1 MVTRSVGGDLLDS
14 AYRELELERG
24 RLLHTSPQPSVSDAG
39 WDSVGEWLMLAH
51 RMGAERVFFVN
62 DDPVIL
68 FRRLEPSSGGSEILT
83 AYRSA
88 WSLARPQCLFLA
100 TQDELRVYALTSPP
114 VPSAYETDGL
124 EPVEVVSRAADV
136 AEVLALY
143 HRETVESGAI
153 FENKPYSSRDGRAD
167 TQLLHDVRA
176 VNEALV
182 AEGLSPTVAHTLIE
196 RIILVRYLE
205 DRQIVTRDYFAAVAG
220 TVKSWMDVL
229 NTPPAIRQLG
239 ASSTLVSCL
248 TDRDLTYA
256 VFKRLEADFNG
267 DMFLV
272 GVDEQELVQQQHL
285 DLLHRL
291 LTGRGLDPQTPLF
304 LWAYDFGVVPTSLIS
319 SMYEHFYR
327 TGTDDNQGTHY
338 TPPELVEFV
347 LGSVLT
353 DEVLEASPR
362 ICDPAC
368 GSGIFLVEAFR
379 RLVGHASSAKG
390 RRLNSDELRQLL
402 LSQLV
407 GVDVNPEAIRLA
419 AFSLYLA
426 YLNYQ
431 EPSDILHAGPL
442 PHLIQRSDVAAARP
456 VLFPADAFFPT
467 RDEMSDESTASL
479 PWDSGSF
486 DVVVGNPPWS
496 QPRGSRKRL
505 GDKWAQTNGFPVGD
519 RSPSHQFLWRSLRFL
534 KPDGTAGLLV
544 NSKAFYNSR
553 ITSRRFRSR
562 WLQEVEL
569 REVVDFT
576 SSRQLFFDGGMAPF
590 MLIVFQPRRREG
602 SSGVPR
608 MLSYS
613 TVRPSRSLEATR
625 APAHAHLERRWVNQ
639 GALAGRDYLWK
650 TYAWGNHHDDA
661 LMARLDTEETLE
673 HILPTDSAPGFGYQP
688 GRDRRPTERLRSL
701 RSLKSF
707 DYWGPLESC
716 TFEDPPTGTKRQP
729 DERLYEGQRIVIQGI
744 RAGFGAVARL
754 ETTPFSFRHKIYC
767 LPLPSV
773 PAWQAKTILGTLLS
787 SLGRYR
793 HFMASGSWGI
803 WFDTVR
809 AHDILRLP
817 VRMAGAQASVTKR
830 ISRVISQLS
839 EIDDKRNLGPMVSYG
854 TKTGMEQRENLL
866 RDLDEAVFDLFDMTE
881 AERDLVRDF
890 MSYTLPLV
898 GRRKRWY
905 TQPTVEIGQCRQGT
919 EKDIGYPS
927 QGSQLDNYLSVFLR
941 RWNHELA
948 PEGEFSWF
956 VVASP
961 RVPMMAVVFESQER
975 GTQAVEMSE
984 SDEDGWRSAVER
996 LDHALTRRV
1005 TTSSIRAA
1013 GTVRAVSDRSIVIV
1027 KRNEARLW
1035 TASAAREDGEA
1046 TIVQAMNLRS
1056 AR

>member
-1 MVTRSVGGDLLDS
+1 MVARSVGGDLLDR

-24 RLLHTSPQPSVSDAG
+24 RLLDTSPQPSVKDAG

-68 FRRLEPSSGGSEILT
+68 FSRLEPSSGGSEILT

-88 WSLARPQCLFLA
+88 WSLARAQCLFLA
-100 TQDELRVYALTSPP
+100 TQDDLRVYALTAPP
-114 VPSAYETDGL
+114 VRSAHDTDGL
-124 EPVEVVSRAADV
+124 EPLEIVSRAADV
-136 AEVLALY
+136 AEVLARY

-153 FENKPYSSRDGRAD
+153 FEKRPYASRDGRAD
-167 TQLLHDVRA
+167 TQLLHDVRT
-176 VNEALV
+176 VTEALV
-182 AEGLSPTVAHTLIE
+182 AEGLPPTVAHTLLE
-196 RIILVRYLE
+196 RVILVRYLE
-205 DRQIVTRDYFAAVAG
+205 DRSIVTREYFAAVAD
-220 TVKSWMDVL
+220 TEKSWMDVL
-229 NTPPAIRQLG
+229 NTPPKMLQLG
-239 ASSTLVSCL
+239 TSSTLVSCL

-256 VFKRLEADFNG
+256 VFKRLESDFNG

-272 GVDEQELVQQQHL
+272 GVDERELVQQQHL
-285 DLLHRL
+285 DLLRRL
-291 LTGRGLDPQTPLF
+291 LIGRGLDTQAPLF

-319 SMYEHFYR
+319 SMYEQFYR
-327 TGTDDNQGTHY
+327 ADTDDNQGTHY

-347 LGSVLT
+347 LGCVLT

-368 GSGIFLVEAFR
+368 GSGVFLVEAFR
-379 RLVGHASSAKG
+379 RLVDHASSVKG
-390 RRLNSDELRQLL
+390 RRLNSDELKQLL
-402 LSQLV
+402 LSRLV

-431 EPSDILHAGPL
+431 EPRDILHAGPL
-442 PHLIQRSDVAAARP
+442 PHLIHRSDMTAARV
-456 VLFPADAFFPT
+456 VLFPADTFCPT
-467 RDEMSDESTASL
+467 SDEPSGESAASL
-479 PWDSGSF
+479 PWDRASF

-496 QPRGSRKRL
+496 QPRGSGTQL
-505 GDKWAQTNGFPVGD
+505 GDEWVLTNKLPVGD
-519 RSPSHQFLWRSLRFL
+519 RSPSQQFLWRSLSFL
-534 KPDGTAGLLV
+534 KPGGVAGLLV
-544 NSKAFYNSR
+544 NAKAFYNSR
-553 ITSRRFRSR
+553 STSRRFRSR

-569 REVVDFT
+569 QELVDFT
-576 SSRQLFFDGGMAPF
+576 SSRHLFFDGGSAPF
-590 MLIVFQPRRREG
+590 MLIVFRPRGREG
-602 SSGVPR
+602 ASSASG

-625 APAHAHLERRWVNQ
+625 ALAHAHLERRWVNQ
-639 GALAGRDYLWK
+639 DALARRDYLWK
-650 TYAWGNHHDDA
+650 TYGWGNHHDEA

-673 HILPTDSAPGFGYQP
+673 HILPNDPVPGFGYQP
-688 GRDRRPTERLRSL
+688 GKDRPTQRLRSL
-701 RSLKSF
+701 HCLKSF

-716 TFEDPPTGTKRQP
+716 TFEDVPTGTKRQP
-729 DERLYEGQRIVIQGI
+729 DERLYDGQRIVIQGI
-744 RAGFGAVARL
+744 KAGFGAAARL
-754 ETTPFSFRHKIYC
+754 ETTPFSFRHQIYC

-773 PAWQAKTILGTLLS
+773 PVWQAKTILGTLLS

-793 HFMASGSWGI
+793 HFMTSGSWGV
-803 WFDTVR
+803 WYDTVR
-809 AHDILRLP
+809 ASEILRLP
-817 VRMAGAQASVTKR
+817 IRMAGAQASVTKR
-830 ISRVISQLS
+830 ISHVVSRLS
-839 EIDDKRNLGPMVSYG
+839 EIDDKKDSGPLLSYESV
-854 TKTGMEQRENLL
+854 TAVKRRECLL
-866 RDLDEAVFDLFDMTE
+866 QDLDEAVFDLFDMTE

-898 GRRKRWY
+898 GRRTDWY
-905 TQPTVEIGQCRQGT
+905 TQPTVQIGQRCRGT
-919 EKDIGYPS
+919 EKDLVS
-927 QGSQLDNYLSVFLR
+927 SSHVSQLDNYLSVFLR

-948 PEGEFSWF
+948 PGGEFSWF

-961 RVPMMAVVFESQER
+961 RVPMIAVVFESQGR
-975 GTQAVEMSE
+975 GARAGEVSE
-984 SDEDGWRSAVER
+984 TDVDGWRSAVER
-996 LDHALTRRV
+996 LDRALTRRV

-1013 GTVRAVSDRSIVIV
+1013 GTVRAVSDRSIVII